1 MIGISHWGLFPA
13 WDSLELAPLQ
23 SVYDRGF
30 VTLFHGWDFA

>member
-23 SVYDRGF
+23 YAWERGF
-30 VTLFHGWDFA
+30 VTLFHRWEVA